1 MGVLVIALLEVPAT
15 HRRADGLDDH
25 HFTTLLTTHLG

>member
-1 MGVLVIALLEVPAT
+1 MPAA

-25 HFTTLLTTHLG
+25 HFATLLTTHRSSTPFV